1 MVVLASGLSVFS
13 DKKDHKKKKRERER
27 ERERKKEI
35 KKGCAAFKSPVGIC
49 ASVSQCVEVL

>member
-13 DKKDHKKKKRERER
+13 DKKDHKKKKKER

-35 KKGCAAFKSPVGIC
+35 KKGCAEFKSPVGIC